1 MSIDK
6 QKSKT
11 IVISSFDN
19 LDKKDLLILIFI
31 STLDKSVINI
41 VIIGADAY
49 CHIAYKL
56 KKGQIFAVFIRDL
69 EFQAA
74 KKARPQTD
82 LKSVV
87 LKEYHDFL
95 DMFLKKY

>member
-1 MSIDK
+1 MNK

-19 LDKKDLLILIFI
+19 LDKKNLLILIFI

-49 CHIAYKL
+49 CYIAYKL
-56 KKGQIFAVFIRDL
+56 KKDQIFAIFIKNL
-69 EFQAA
+69 EF
-74 KKARPQTD
+74 
-82 LKSVV
+82 
-87 LKEYHDFL
+87 
-95 DMFLKKY
+95 